1 MSSPSSIGQS
11 VAHRHIYSF
20 SCMLPDFPPTFWSNE
35 TSGACKPEVLS
46 VFIIKRCLFFPC
58 IADKNFGAVNV
69 DHTIYLYLIR
79 QCCDVGSA
87 HSAKFLRRPSH
98 TLCRRHSHGHWRQT
112 HGVWVELPCWI
123 S

>member
-1 MSSPSSIGQS
+1 
-11 VAHRHIYSF
+11 
-20 SCMLPDFPPTFWSNE
+20 MLPDFPPTFWSNE
-35 TSGACKPEVLS
+35 TSGACKPEVFS

-79 QCCDVGSA
+79 QCCDVGSV

-98 TLCRRHSHGHWRQT
+98 TLCRRHSHGHWR
-112 HGVWVELPCWI
+112 HMVFGWSFHVGFLNIVENSPFYQLFCI
-123 S
+123 TGIK